1 MISFDNKIIWIDL
14 NISFRSKRK
23 NISLIFDPYTF
34 SSRCYKNIDDQS
46 ASSSEVASINHQ
58 MKAKAWKQTAI
69 YQKIK
74 KLQVIREKRGS
85 IQKEPIF

>member
-14 NISFRSKRK
+14 NISFGSKRIK
-23 NISLIFDPYTF
+23 HFVNIRSVY

-46 ASSSEVASINHQ
+46 ASSSELASINHQ

-74 KLQVIREKRGS
+74 KIQVIREKRGS